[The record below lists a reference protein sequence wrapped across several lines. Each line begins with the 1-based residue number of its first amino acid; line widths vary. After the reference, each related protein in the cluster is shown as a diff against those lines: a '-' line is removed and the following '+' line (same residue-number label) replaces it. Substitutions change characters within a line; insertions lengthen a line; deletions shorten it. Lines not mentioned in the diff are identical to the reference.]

1 MRKIINSE
9 PQITLD
15 YLDIEDIKINPKCR
29 DEITQLLIGLQHLHV
44 NLETR
49 KSIFKILEKVPQKNI
64 NNGRPGMEIWQI
76 LVLALLRVNCNFD
89 WDKLHNLANNHGEI
103 RQMMGIKPWS
113 DGAEKMFS
121 LQTIRD
127 NVALLKVEI
136 INEINLVAINAGH
149 KLEKKKDEEKL
160 QGRCDSFVVESNIHY
175 PTDTNLLFDAMRKV
189 LTLMNNLCISLG
201 INGTRKYSDNLKK
214 LKRLLHKI
222 QNIKRSTSKD
232 PKKKAKRI
240 VEIEEVYKEYLTLSR
255 KLLNQTEKIISEI
268 NESNAGDELIFIQL
282 EEIKK
287 FILHADRQI
296 DQIYRRCIKGE
307 EIESEEKVYSI
318 FEEYTEWISKG
329 KAGVPVEFGLRVC
342 IIEDQFGF
350 ILHHQIMEKETDPKI
365 TVQIIKEVLKKFPEF
380 NGCSFD
386 RGFWSQKNFEE
397 LLKLLEKVILPKK
410 GNRNKEEK
418 MREHSEEFIALR
430 HQHSAVESA
439 INALENHGLD
449 VVRDRGIVNFKKY
462 TALSVLGRNCQKLG
476 VILQAKQLKKLKRQ
490 KRKQEALKKA
500 A

>member
-1 MRKIINSE
+1 MRIIIKSE
-9 PQITLD
+9 PQMTLD
-15 YLDIEDIKINPKCR
+15 CLGIEDIKINPRCR
-29 DEITQLLIGLQHLHV
+29 DEITQLLLGLQHLFV

-89 WDKLHNLANNHGEI
+89 WDKLHNLANNHNEI
-103 RQMMGIKPWS
+103 RQMMGLNPWS
-113 DGAEKMFS
+113 DGAEKKFS

-127 NVALLKVEI
+127 NVALLNVEI

-149 KLEKKKDEEKL
+149 KLEKKKGEEKL
-160 QGRCDSFVVESNIHY
+160 QGKCDSFVVETNIHY

-189 LTLMNNLCISLG
+189 LNLMNSLCVLLG
-201 INGTRKYSDNLKK
+201 INGTRKYAKNIKNLKK
-214 LKRLLHKI
+214 LLQKN

-232 PKKKAKRI
+232 PVKRAKRK
-240 VEIEEVYKEYLTLSR
+240 VEIQKGYEKYLKLSR
-255 KLLNQTEKIISEI
+255 KLLDQTKEIISEI
-268 NESNAGDELIFIQL
+268 NESNRIDELVLIKL

-287 FILHADRQI
+287 YILHAERQM

-307 EIESEEKVYSI
+307 KIESKEKVYSL
-318 FEEYTEWISKG
+318 FEDYTEWISKG

-350 ILHHQIMEKETDPKI
+350 ILHHRIMGKETDSKI
-365 TVQIIKEVLKKFPEF
+365 TVQIIKDVLKKFPEL

-386 RGFWSQKNFEE
+386 RGFWSKENFEE

-410 GNRNKEEK
+410 GKRNKEEK
-418 MREHSEEFIALR
+418 KREHSEEFIVLR

-476 VILQAKQLKKLKRQ
+476 TIIQAKQLKKLKRVEQ
-490 KRKQEALKKA
+490 KQEVFKKA